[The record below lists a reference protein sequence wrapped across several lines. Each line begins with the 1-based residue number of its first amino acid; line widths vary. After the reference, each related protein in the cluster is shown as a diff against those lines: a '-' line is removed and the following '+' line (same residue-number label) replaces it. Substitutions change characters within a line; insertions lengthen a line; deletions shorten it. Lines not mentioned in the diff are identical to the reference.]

1 MGTLISQISQLLN
14 QTLSPDDSII
24 SAATGTLD
32 HLSPLPEFPYALIAI
47 TTGGENQGQKIA
59 AATYLKN
66 FTKRHIDSSKT
77 SVEFRNRFVQALLQ
91 SEPAVLKILVEA
103 FQLIV
108 VKEFIKE
115 NAWPELVPDL
125 RSVIQNSNLINEG
138 GNSQWSTI
146 NALTVLQ
153 AIIRPFQYFLNPK
166 IPKEPV
172 PQQLQLIAK
181 EILVP
186 LLALFHHLVEK
197 ASSAPGRLEMEI
209 ERVLFIIC
217 KCIYFSVRS
226 YMPVDLIPLLPS
238 FCLDIFRVL
247 DSFSFNGTSLEDGYL
262 LRLKTGKRSLQ
273 ILCVLVTRH
282 RKHTDKL
289 MPNIV
294 NCVSKIV
301 KESSNI
307 SKLDFLSERII
318 ALAFDVVSHVLGTGP
333 GWRLISPHF
342 SSLLDAAIFP
352 TLIMNQKDI
361 SEWEEDA
368 DEYIRKNLPS
378 DLKFMDGNFSTR
390 KSAINLLG
398 VITMAKGP
406 PTASSSSTKRKK
418 DDRSKGK
425 TQASSIGD
433 LLVLPFLSRF
443 PIPSGSSP
451 YDNYYGVLMAYGCLQ
466 DFLRERSP
474 FYTTNLLRTRVLP
487 VYSLFPC
494 VPYLVANANWV
505 LGELANCLPE
515 EMEAEVYEA
524 LLKALV
530 IPDMKDISCYPVR
543 ASAAGAIAEL
553 LDNDYF
559 PPEWLPVLQ
568 VVVKN
573 IDNVDDSD
581 SSNLFDLLRTLVEV
595 GDGGVAIHVHY
606 VVSSLVQ
613 TISKHIPPTPEPWPQ
628 VVERGFAA
636 LAVIAQMWEDS
647 EPEEIE
653 EDESS
658 DEWISG
664 RATIA
669 GAFSVL
675 LQQAWLKPV
684 QLVDGEIPSLPP
696 SSCIGDAS
704 KLLWFIARS
713 VDKSNTVLD
722 LKVSEL
728 LKVWAGVIA
737 DWHAWEEPE
746 DLSIFECISEVI
758 NLHRKCEIK
767 NFIVGS
773 VPSPPAPPV
782 HKSSIAEGIGAF
794 VYGAISEYPSSTW
807 RACSCVHSL
816 LHIPTFSVEAE
827 GVKQSLVIASSQAAF
842 SRFKDIQSKPVPLW
856 KPLLLL
862 LSSCY
867 LCDPSLVE
875 KILEKAMEN
884 GFTVWA
890 SALMHIVSGN
900 FEPALSAGSEI
911 KLLVMT
917 LTKVVERLVVCYA
930 GNPDST
936 LLQNCFVSLLEA
948 TLQLN
953 QVDLEDEEN
962 EDDAAEYDDDDD
974 GDKTEDDDEDSEDEE
989 LEETEEEFMERY
1001 AIEALNL
1008 ESAVITEDDD
1018 IEGQYQEDIELGVFG
1033 EVDPQSAVF
1042 SLIERYHQVL
1052 IKGHK
1057 LPARTVNG
1065 FLTAFPQYS
1074 SHFQNL

>member
-1 MGTLISQISQLLN
+1 MGTLMSQVSQLLD
-14 QTLSPDDSII
+14 QTLSPDNSVI
-24 SAATGTLD
+24 SSATETLD
-32 HLSPLPEFPYALIAI
+32 HLSPLPEFAYALIAI
-47 TTGGENQGQKIA
+47 TTGCESQGQKIA

-66 FTKRHIDSSKT
+66 FTKRHIDSSKI

-103 FQLIV
+103 FRLIV
-108 VKEFIKE
+108 VNEFIKE
-115 NAWPELVPDL
+115 NSWPELVPEL
-125 RSVIQNSNLINEG
+125 RSVIQNSNLVNEG

-153 AIIRPFQYFLNPK
+153 AIIRPFQYFLNPT

-197 ASSAPGRLEMEI
+197 ALSAPGGLEMEI

-226 YMPVDLIPLLPS
+226 YMPVDLLPLLPS
-238 FCLDIFRVL
+238 FCLDIFRIL
-247 DSFSFNGTSLEDGYL
+247 DSFSSDGTSLDDCYL

-273 ILCVLVTRH
+273 ILCALITRH

-342 SSLLDAAIFP
+342 SSLLEAAIFP
-352 TLIMNQKDI
+352 TLIMNEKDI
-361 SEWEEDA
+361 LEWEEDA
-368 DEYIRKNLPS
+368 DEYMSKNLPS
-378 DLKFMDGNFSTR
+378 DLKFMDGSFTAR

-418 DDRSKGK
+418 GDKSKGK
-425 TQASSIGD
+425 AQASSIGD

-451 YDNYYGVLMAYGCLQ
+451 YYNYYGVLMAYGCLQ
-466 DFLRERSP
+466 DFLRERRP
-474 FYTTNLLRTRVLP
+474 FYTTNLLRSRVLP

-530 IPDMKDISCYPVR
+530 ILIWKISH
-543 ASAAGAIAEL
+543 
-553 LDNDYF
+553 NDYF

-568 VVVKN
+568 VVVNN

-595 GDGGVAIHVHY
+595 GDGGVSIHIQY

-636 LAVIAQMWEDS
+636 LAVIAQTWEDS

-664 RATIA
+664 RSTIA
-669 GAFSVL
+669 RAFSVL
-675 LQQAWLKPV
+675 LQQAWLNPV
-684 QLVDGEIPSLPP
+684 QLVAMHQN
-696 SSCIGDAS
+696 CF
-704 KLLWFIARS
+704 WFIVRS

-737 DWHAWEEPE
+737 DWHAWEELE

-782 HKSSIAEGIGAF
+782 HRSSIVEGIGAF
-794 VYGAISEYPSSTW
+794 VYGAISEYPSATW

-842 SRFKDIQSKPVPLW
+842 SCFKDIQSKPVPLW

-867 LCDPSLVE
+867 LYDPSLME

-884 GFTVWA
+884 GFTVWV
-890 SALMHIVSGN
+890 SALMHIASGD

-917 LTKVVERLVVCYA
+917 LTKVVERLV
-930 GNPDST
+930 
-936 LLQNCFVSLLEA
+936 
-948 TLQLN
+948 
-953 QVDLEDEEN
+953 
-962 EDDAAEYDDDDD
+962 
-974 GDKTEDDDEDSEDEE
+974 DSEDEE

-1018 IEGQYQEDIELGVFG
+1018 IEGQCQEDIELGK
-1033 EVDPQSAVF
+1033 S
-1042 SLIERYHQVL
+1042 I
-1052 IKGHK
+1052 
-1057 LPARTVNG
+1057 
-1065 FLTAFPQYS
+1065 
-1074 SHFQNL
+1074 